1 MEIES
6 KEEPEWLVAEFL
18 MKGLLTLYSNITK
31 VSTIIKDIFNIK
43 NILQI
48 LKGILKGGKNK
59 RSVGTHFPIRIKESG
74 YPKMYQSSLHKLHV
88 LIFSLQTVI

>member
-48 LKGILKGGKNK
+48 LKGIKTKDL
-59 RSVGTHFPIRIKESG
+59 SELTF
-74 YPKMYQSSLHKLHV
+74 L
-88 LIFSLQTVI
+88 

>member
-43 NILQI
+43 KYSSDIERN
-48 LKGILKGGKNK
+48 KNK

-74 YPKMYQSSLHKLHV
+74 YPKKYQSSLHKLHV
-88 LIFSLQTVI
+88 LIFFPQTVI

>member
-31 VSTIIKDIFNIK
+31 VSTTIKDIFNIK

-48 LKGILKGGKNK
+48 LKGIKTKDL
-59 RSVGTHFPIRIKESG
+59 SELTF
-74 YPKMYQSSLHKLHV
+74 L
-88 LIFSLQTVI
+88 